1 MHLAAYSNL
10 YLNQKP
16 AMQALSYSEARAN
29 LSSLMDKVN
38 DDHAPMLVT
47 RQGGRPVVVMSLDD
61 FTAWEETTYLL
72 RSPANAQQLT
82 QAITALDGGAGQ
94 ARDLVEP

>member
-1 MHLAAYSNL
+1 
-10 YLNQKP
+10 
-16 AMQALSYSEARAN
+16 
-29 LSSLMDKVN
+29 MDKVN

-72 RSPANAQQLT
+72 RSPANAQRLT
-82 QAITALDGGAGQ
+82 RAIAALDDGAG
-94 ARDLVEP
+94 RVHDLVEP

>member
-1 MHLAAYSNL
+1 
-10 YLNQKP
+10 
-16 AMQALSYSEARAN
+16 MQALSYSEARAN

-47 RQGGRPVVVMSLDD
+47 RQGGRPVVVMRLDD

-72 RSPANAQQLT
+72 RSPANAQRLM
-82 QAITALDGGAGQ
+82 QAIAALDGGAGQ
-94 ARDLVEP
+94 VRDLVEP

>member
-1 MHLAAYSNL
+1 
-10 YLNQKP
+10 
-16 AMQALSYSEARAN
+16 MQALSYSEARAN

-72 RSPANAQQLT
+72 RSPANAQRLT
-82 QAITALDGGAGQ
+82 QAIAALDSGAGQ
-94 ARDLVEP
+94 AHDLVEP

>member
-1 MHLAAYSNL
+1 
-10 YLNQKP
+10 
-16 AMQALSYSEARAN
+16 
-29 LSSLMDKVN
+29 MDKVN

-72 RSPANAQQLT
+72 RSPANAQRLT
-82 QAITALDGGAGQ
+82 RAIAALDGGAGQ
-94 ARDLVEP
+94 IRNLVEP

>member
-1 MHLAAYSNL
+1 
-10 YLNQKP
+10 
-16 AMQALSYSEARAN
+16 MQTLSYSEARAN

-47 RQGGRPVVVMSLDD
+47 RQRGRPVVVMSLDD

-72 RSPANAQQLT
+72 RSPANAQRLT
-82 QAITALDGGAGQ
+82 QAVAALDGGTGEVH
-94 ARDLVEP
+94 DLVEP